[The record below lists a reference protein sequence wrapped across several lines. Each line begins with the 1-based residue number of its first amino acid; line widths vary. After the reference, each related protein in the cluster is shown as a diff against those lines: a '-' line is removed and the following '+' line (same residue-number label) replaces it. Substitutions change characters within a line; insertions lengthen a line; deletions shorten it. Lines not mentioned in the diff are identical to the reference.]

1 VSTTRYDDATL
12 NGWFKRGYNW
22 ETSVALQHLLFG
34 RTSVQ
39 GGYFRR
45 SFGNQTFTDDLR
57 YGPGDYDGPFC
68 VNAPANENLPQGG
81 GYQVCGLYD
90 LKPAVFAERRPAN
103 SLIRFAKDFGD
114 GQIDVYSGLDAQ
126 IESRFANGA
135 FTRIGFTA
143 GRRTFDDCYAALAGG
158 STTLLA
164 TGNGDPTS
172 ETYSFDGT
180 TACHREYGYRPD
192 VRALG
197 SYPVGGGV
205 QLSATYQFIRGV
217 QSGGA
222 GPSIQATWNMT
233 NQLLAA
239 NGSTLGRSLN
249 AGSTFKAV
257 QLIREGLEYGDQ
269 NLQQLDLRASKRF
282 TVNRYR
288 FQIDFDLYN
297 ALNSNWPYT
306 VSTTFSNSAT
316 ASTWLRPTRALD
328 GRMFK
333 IGGQFNF

>member
-1 VSTTRYDDATL
+1 M
-12 NGWFKRGYNW
+12 
-22 ETSVALQHLLFG
+22 
-34 RTSVQ
+34 
-39 GGYFRR
+39 
-45 SFGNQTFTDDLR
+45 
-57 YGPGDYDGPFC
+57 
-68 VNAPANENLPQGG
+68 
-81 GYQVCGLYD
+81 
-90 LKPAVFAERRPAN
+90 FAEGRVPN
-103 SLIRFAKDFGD
+103 NLVRFASDFGD
-114 GQIDVYSGLDAQ
+114 GVIDVYSGFDAQ
-126 IESRFANGA
+126 IESRFSNGA
-135 FTRIGFTA
+135 FTRLGFTA
-143 GRRTFDDCYAALAGG
+143 GRRTFDQCSLQEAGFDANSGGAAPVFVGQEIYPDG
-158 STTLLA
+158 S
-164 TGNGDPTS
+164 S
-172 ETYSFDGT
+172 Y
-180 TACHREYGYRPD
+180 CHREYGYRPD

-222 GPSIQATWNMT
+222 GPSVLATWNMT
-233 NQLLAA
+233 NALLAA

-269 NLQQLDLRASKRF
+269 NLHQLDLRASKRF

-288 FQIDFDLYN
+288 FQLDFDLYN